1 MFDDAFEA
9 GLTYAF
15 YRHGQDVQ
23 TEELVAALQQS
34 RQQLPQQQVS
44 IDVHISD
51 EDQDLRSLGFINALD
66 FAKVQLPDSWD
77 EYIGQEPLKRQMG
90 VYINEALKTGNRLP
104 HTLYASGVPG
114 VGKTTAARMTA
125 RSLNVDI
132 IELVPPFNVYTLAQA
147 AESLYDRDILFIDE
161 IHKLSDNGK
170 RGAEILLKILED
182 GVIFLPNGEVVKIND
197 ITIIGAT
204 TDKDKLPE
212 PVLDRF
218 KIKPYFQPYD
228 LIELSRI
235 AVVFTAKHDAFDAID
250 ADLCV
255 DLAKA
260 CRGIPRVIEEMV
272 IAASALASTFGRP
285 PTAQELLEFIE
296 VEPDGMTR
304 THIHY
309 ITAMRQ
315 FFQRVTGD
323 GEIEYIT
330 GEATMTQLLRETKQG
345 IGRIE
350 RFLIERALIDRTPR
364 GRRLTEAG
372 ILRAEEFI
380 RAGKGAN
387 SA

>member
-1 MFDDAFEA
+1 MFDDAMDA
-9 GLTYAF
+9 GLAYAF
-15 YRHGQDVQ
+15 YRHGQDAQVEDIAEALAKQ
-23 TEELVAALQQS
+23 T
-34 RQQLPQQQVS
+34 RQVS
-44 IDVHISD
+44 VDVHISD
-51 EDQDLRSLGFINALD
+51 EDPDLRGMGFINALD

-77 EYIGQEPLKRQMG
+77 DYIGQEPLKRQMS
-90 VYINEALKTGNRLP
+90 VYINEALKSGTRLP

-125 RSLNVDI
+125 RSLGVDI

-218 KIKPYFQPYD
+218 KIKPYFQPYN
-228 LIELSRI
+228 LVELSRI
-235 AVVFTAKHDAFDAID
+235 AAVFTGKHDAFDAID

-260 CRGIPRVIEEMV
+260 CRGVPRVIEEMV
-272 IAASALASTFGRP
+272 IAANALESTFGRP

-309 ITAMRQ
+309 ITALRQ

-323 GEIEYIT
+323 GEIEYIS

-350 RFLIERALIDRTPR
+350 RFLIERGLIDRTPR
-364 GRRLTEAG
+364 GRRLTALG
-372 ILRAEEFI
+372 TARAEEFI
-380 RAGKGAN
+380 REGKGAA
-387 SA
+387 SV